1 MWVTKLVLGLA
12 ALYAAII
19 AVMYFAQTWLIFPTA
34 LAGLAQVQLPASAQ
48 RLEVRT
54 ADGEALAGVRIPG
67 KGERAERVPTL
78 LGFGGNAW
86 NAEGTA
92 LYLHGLFPDRT
103 VVTFHYRGYAA
114 SSGRPSAEALLS
126 DSLLIF
132 DHLQQAHARERVIA
146 VGLSIGSGVAA
157 YLARHR
163 PAAGLILVTP
173 FDSLE
178 ALARSTYWWA
188 PVGLLLRHRM
198 PTIDFVRE
206 SSVPTALIVAER
218 DAIVPARRSTPLRAA
233 IPNLVFERAIDAG
246 HNDLYDRPAF
256 AEAMRQAL
264 ATIEAASGQALE

>member
-1 MWVTKLVLGLA
+1 M
-12 ALYAAII
+12 
-19 AVMYFAQTWLIFPTA
+19 
-34 LAGLAQVQLPASAQ
+34 
-48 RLEVRT
+48 
-54 ADGEALAGVRIPG
+54 
-67 KGERAERVPTL
+67 
-78 LGFGGNAW
+78 
-86 NAEGTA
+86 A

-132 DHLQQAHARERVIA
+132 DHLRQAHARERVIA
-146 VGLSIGSGVAA
+146 VGFSIGSGVAA

-206 SSVPTALIVAER
+206 SNVPTALIVAER

-256 AEAMRQAL
+256 AEAMRRAL
-264 ATIEAASGQALE
+264 ATIEAAGHF